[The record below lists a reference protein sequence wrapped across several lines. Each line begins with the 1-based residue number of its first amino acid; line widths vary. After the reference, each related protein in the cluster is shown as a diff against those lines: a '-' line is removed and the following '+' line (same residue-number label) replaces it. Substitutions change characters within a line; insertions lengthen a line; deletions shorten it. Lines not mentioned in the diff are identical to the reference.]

1 MIHPEYTFRQM
12 VWTDLHPLED
22 FSFSRCTVRFKGG
35 RYAGYVYYPHPET
48 NKRHFE
54 SASILEIISEYV
66 PDIQY
71 GERVDVEL
79 NVDEVRIRAEIK

>member
-12 VWTDLHPLED
+12 VWTDLIP
-22 FSFSRCTVRFKGG
+22 
-35 RYAGYVYYPHPET
+35 
-48 NKRHFE
+48 
-54 SASILEIISEYV
+54 SEYV

-71 GERVDVEL
+71 WERMDVEL